1 MTKLIP
7 LNIEGKKMVQ
17 LAQLTIDQANDLRS
31 WLPNGSLQNVNFQ
44 GMELNECIS
53 FETYDYWFRT
63 HHILTRSYE
72 TILDF

>member
-31 WLPNGSLQNVNFQ
+31 WLPKESIQNVSFQ
-44 GMELNECIS
+44 GMELNECIL
-53 FETYDYWFRT
+53 FETYDYWFKS
-63 HHILTRSYE
+63 HHVLTRPYE